1 MVCKHKIKIPK
12 YIILLRQSNII
23 RQTHFFFFFFG
34 IFRAAPMAY
43 EGSQAR
49 GLQRPAQQD
58 GAEELVL

>member
-23 RQTHFFFFFFG
+23 RQTHFFFFFG